1 MAHNATKCLMRNLRL
16 RTNGGSSNEFE
27 LLFYDTI
34 LMTLATQWSFSG
46 ERDRKI
52 QSFVKKESG
61 RFFFSSFPFSNL
73 GRPVILKTSFSYV
86 ECHWDN
92 SKPRQFLII
101 VSRFLLVVSFMCVC
115 MCDKKKMYM

>member
-1 MAHNATKCLMRNLRL
+1 MKCLMRNLRL

-52 QSFVKKESG
+52 QSFVKKG
-61 RFFFSSFPFSNL
+61 
-73 GRPVILKTSFSYV
+73 I
-86 ECHWDN
+86 W
-92 SKPRQFLII
+92 
-101 VSRFLLVVSFMCVC
+101 
-115 MCDKKKMYM
+115 